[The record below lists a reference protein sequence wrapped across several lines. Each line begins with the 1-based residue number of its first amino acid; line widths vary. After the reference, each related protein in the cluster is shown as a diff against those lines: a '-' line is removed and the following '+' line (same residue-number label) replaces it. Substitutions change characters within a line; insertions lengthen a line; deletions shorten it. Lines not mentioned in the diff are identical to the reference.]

1 LIHEGT
7 ERSDRQKSSP
17 QPETNRKKTAS
28 RLEAK
33 ITSSIGFCLKLA
45 YPPDR
50 GENAKKF
57 VIKMAYCPFSLMR
70 AHVPH
75 HLSDSRH
82 GRNRLEVFVLWTF
95 VAIILEN
102 QKPTLGSMQRAR

>member
-1 LIHEGT
+1 
-7 ERSDRQKSSP
+7 
-17 QPETNRKKTAS
+17 
-28 RLEAK
+28 
-33 ITSSIGFCLKLA
+33 
-45 YPPDR
+45 
-50 GENAKKF
+50 
-57 VIKMAYCPFSLMR
+57 MAYCPFSLMR